1 MRSVRKHRPG
11 LPPPPHSLLLDSLPH
26 QPTPRIVSIIGL
38 VVYLVGVVGTTV
50 WYSREHYH
58 APEEA
63 MAWRWKGVPHFFG
76 VAVYAL
82 EVNEC
87 CEGNG
92 GG

>member
-1 MRSVRKHRPG
+1 M
-11 LPPPPHSLLLDSLPH
+11 HSHLPH
-26 QPTPRIVSIIGL
+26 TPILTYVHPQFPHHQQHPRIVSIIGL

-58 APEEA
+58 APPDA

-87 CEGNG
+87 DEGDG
-92 GG
+92 VG